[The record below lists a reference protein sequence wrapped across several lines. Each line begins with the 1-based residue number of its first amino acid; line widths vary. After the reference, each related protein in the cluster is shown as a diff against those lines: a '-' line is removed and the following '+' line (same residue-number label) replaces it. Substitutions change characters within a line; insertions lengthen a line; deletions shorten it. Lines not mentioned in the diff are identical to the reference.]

1 MSPSFNLV
9 DQEVNLP
16 EKRCPRRLKSPEKRR
31 PRRLI
36 WLTGR
41 STFRKND
48 VPVVSCPQITSKNEK

>member
-1 MSPSFNLV
+1 MEETF
-9 DQEVNLP
+9 Q

-48 VPVVSCPQITSKNEK
+48 VSVVSCPQITSKNEK